1 MKDLPGRIF
10 KRLAVPTRLGAW
22 CGVAGLALA
31 AGLAPPALVAAQT
44 APADTASAADPLYA
58 EPFIDIDEMRTA
70 PVAHRYVHG
79 GFKGTAARFSFYFPA
94 TAHYRGRFFQHIT
107 PVPDSENLAQAEAPG
122 EYNKIGFAIAS
133 GGYFVETNGGG
144 KLDLAK
150 GVNPQADGTIAAYRA
165 NAAVAR
171 YSRVVAMAMYGGN
184 RPYGYAYGGSGGAFR
199 TVGSMENTRGVW
211 DGAVPYVLG
220 STMAIPNMF
229 TIRLRALRTLDKKF
243 PQIVDAVEP
252 GGSGNPYA
260 GLTAN
265 EADVLHEATRMG
277 FRPPSW
283 FGYKTMGIHGLA
295 ALYGGVLAID
305 HSYFTDFWTKPGY
318 LGFDHPE
325 QFKTARMQ
333 FDTTVAMPITAQQA
347 LVQRLNLDASSNRNR
362 GGVDN
367 AYKPPQGAEAHKVV
381 AYRLTGTPPAVDT
394 FLGGDLL
401 VQSGAA
407 KGQRLTVARVVG
419 NIVVLGIADPDIAAQ
434 IAPGDAVRIDNSNFL
449 AIETYHWHQVPG
461 PDFTVWDQFRG
472 ADGKPLYPQRP
483 LLIGPIFVK
492 GASGSAMTGD
502 VEGKIII
509 LESLWDREALA
520 WQADWYR
527 KRLEAH
533 FGPRAKDMVRVYLTD
548 HALHGDE
555 SLIEDPTRTV
565 GYQGALQQAL
575 RDLAAWV
582 EQGTPPPDNT
592 NYRLEDGQMVIPATA
607 AARGGFQPVITL
619 SANGR
624 ARADI
629 KRGQTVTFTGTITV
643 PPRTG
648 SVVAAEWVFG
658 GKGDFPT
665 RSPVAAGKAEV
676 VVTIRHRFDRPGT
689 YFPALR
695 GVSQRQDDRDTPYA
709 RVQNLGRVRVVVR

>member
-1 MKDLPGRIF
+1 MTDSVARILTSSALSA
-10 KRLAVPTRLGAW
+10 RLLMACGAIGVPVIASIAMPSFVSAQSGA
-22 CGVAGLALA
+22 
-31 AGLAPPALVAAQT
+31 
-44 APADTASAADPLYA
+44 ADKTAADPLYT
-58 EPFIDIDEMRTA
+58 EPYIDIDEMRSA
-70 PVAHRYVHG
+70 PVPHRYVHG
-79 GFKGTAARFSFYFPA
+79 GFKGTPARFSFYFPLKGQ
-94 TAHYRGRFFQHIT
+94 YQGRFFQHIT
-107 PVPDSENLAQAEAPG
+107 PVPDSENVEQAVAPG

-133 GGYFVETNGGG
+133 GAYFVETNGGG

-150 GVNPQADGTIAAYRA
+150 GVNPQADGTIGAYRA
-165 NAAVAR
+165 NAAAAR
-171 YSRVVAMAMYGGN
+171 YSRVVAMKMYSGQ

-229 TIRLRALRTLDKKF
+229 TIRLRALRMLDKKF

-252 GGSGNPYA
+252 GGSGKPYA
-260 GLTAN
+260 NLTTN
-265 EADVLHEATRMG
+265 EAAVLREATRMG
-277 FRPPSW
+277 FKQESW

-305 HSYFTDFWTKPGY
+305 RSYFTDFWTKPGY

-333 FDTTVAMPITAQQA
+333 FDTTVAAPVTAQQA
-347 LVQRLNLDASSNRNR
+347 AAQHLNLDASSNRNR

-367 AYKPPQGAEAHKVV
+367 AYKPLVGADAQKIV
-381 AYRLTGTPPAVDT
+381 AYRLTGTPPKVDD
-394 FLGGDLL
+394 FLGGDLI

-419 NIVVLGIADPDIAAQ
+419 NIVVLGIADPAVAGQ
-434 IAPGDAVRIDNSNFL
+434 IKATDDVRIDNSNFL

-461 PDFTVWDQFRG
+461 PDFVVWNQFRG
-472 ADGKPLYPQRP
+472 SDGKPLYPQRP
-483 LLIGPIFVK
+483 LLIGPIFVR
-492 GASGSAMTGD
+492 GASGSDMTGN

-527 KRLEAH
+527 KRLETH
-533 FGPRAKDMVRVYLTD
+533 FGPRASDMVRVYLTD

-555 SLIEDPTRTV
+555 EGQEDPTRTV
-565 GYQGALQQAL
+565 SYEGALQQAL
-575 RDLAAWV
+575 RDLSAWV
-582 EQGTPPPDNT
+582 EKGTPPPANT
-592 NYRLEDGQMVIPATA
+592 NYHLTDGQMVVPTTA
-607 AARGGFQPVITL
+607 AARGGFQPVVTL
-619 SANGR
+619 AADGR
-624 ARADI
+624 SRVDI
-629 KRGQTVTFTGTITV
+629 RRGQTVTFTGTITV

-648 SVVAAEWVFG
+648 SVVAAQWDFD
-658 GKGDFPT
+658 GKGTFPLN
-665 RSPVAAGKAEV
+665 SAVPSGKPVAT
-676 VVTIRHRFDRPGT
+676 VTMRHRFDRPGI

-695 GVSQRQDDRDTPYA
+695 GISQRQNDRDTPYA